1 MSWLRQRQ
9 AAVKLWPSSFRAS
22 SSSTNS
28 SSCPGMVSCCL
39 SLLVSCL
46 ASSSSFSLAN
56 SVTALFHLRHRRHH
70 PVSYTRAGH
79 ADLRRAEGA
88 DDAPRA
94 HLRSDHGREQPLSW
108 GPEARQRRQHRGS
121 HTRTPAGPPAGE
133 QKQSSLF
140 FILIFITLR
149 RTPSEWLVPHLQNT
163 SGFMYKNLQCLIIDE
178 ADRILEVG
186 FEEELKQ
193 IIKLL
198 PSMYQWKYQ

>member
-1 MSWLRQRQ
+1 MSWLRQRR

-28 SSCPGMVSCCL
+28 SSCPGMVSCRL

-46 ASSSSFSLAN
+46 ASSSSFSLTN

-94 HLRSDHGREQPLSW
+94 HLRSDHGREQPLSR
-108 GPEARQRRQHRGS
+108 GPEACQRRQHRGG

-140 FILIFITLR
+140 FILIFNTLR
-149 RTPSEWLVPHLQNT
+149 RTPSEWLVPRLQNT

-198 PSMYQWKYQ
+198 PSMYQWTYQ